1 MRRTETLLEKIQS
14 DFYQFMVDT
23 GGLGE
28 PAWNDGSCIRYE

>member
-1 MRRTETLLEKIQS
+1 MGRTETLLEKIQP

-28 PAWNDGSCIRYE
+28 PTMRNYIS